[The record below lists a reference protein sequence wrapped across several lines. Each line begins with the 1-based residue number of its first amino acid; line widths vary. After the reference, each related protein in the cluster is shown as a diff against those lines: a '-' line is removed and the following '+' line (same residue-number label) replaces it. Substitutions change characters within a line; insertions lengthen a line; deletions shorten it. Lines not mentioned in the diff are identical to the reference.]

1 MATTL
6 EEIKNSL
13 LSQTGFLGP
22 SGQVASGLIDPD
34 AARRRPETDLRYSRL
49 FAAMESDP
57 SYPDVVYESPNAGP
71 IPGTPCGYIKV
82 LTEYS
87 QERVADMRQR
97 LWNHGRI
104 PTLWVITPEHIRI
117 YDAFARPLETE
128 QVDHREHLL
137 HELGNIAS
145 RLNDVSQIH
154 KRNFDDGSFWHTG
167 YGRRINAR
175 QRVDQSLLR
184 DLQETEVLLR
194 DYRLSPSSAHALLC
208 QTVFIKYLEDRGIL
222 RPHDFGAHGNA
233 GNFQELL
240 TDFTGTSTLFEWLED
255 KFNGDLFAQPRRVLD
270 GANQLHLDIIRR
282 FLSGHSMKGYPNTQ
296 SRLWPYSFQI
306 IPIELISS
314 IYEMFAHSGN
324 PATARA
330 RSVHYTRLG
339 LVSTVLSLA
348 MQEIPSSGRI
358 LDPAC
363 GSGVF
368 LVEAFRR
375 LAWSKAQQL
384 GRPLTSSELRE
395 ILTSQIFGMDIDKD
409 AVYVTAFSLSLALLE
424 MEQNTGQPPQFKLP
438 NLMGGGLN
446 HQSQNLYIQD
456 FFNSEHQFNSIPPFG
471 NRGFDLV
478 VSNPP
483 WTALKKKDAPKD
495 PDHPTNGRQWGWEY
509 AVKHRVPNRKPD
521 QAFMLRA
528 REFASAKTKI
538 AMVIASRMFHQT
550 SSTGR
555 KWRNDFLET
564 NTLHTVID
572 MSDLATEKLLF
583 GGTRSPRF
591 SGSVVIFSP
600 QSPRTDSSFQHIAP
614 KWYRGVRQR
623 DELLV
628 TGADTR
634 QLLQEQARQDSFWWK
649 SAARGLPRD
658 MRLLDRFASLKTLAQ
673 VLDETGIR
681 SGAGRGRGISL
692 GGNPE
697 RDVPHLQG
705 IPYLSGQREKRRFSL
720 NVKDLPQFSEPKV
733 ATRSTH
739 LTLELPALAVSRAL
753 VNRRPGVCLIEPYGD
768 LTKLVVDQ
776 SYYGISFSGDRPW
789 LARRVNAILNSELT
803 LYWIF
808 MTGADVGVGV
818 RNLIESTDWF
828 GVPMPL
834 NILDQD
840 NLAWAD
846 VLSLEHALSQTHN
859 RDVDILD
866 LQEALDQ
873 AVYQLY
879 GLSDQDLVQMRDTV
893 LYTFDPFLSRSQ
905 STEIEP
911 PSGQLLNDYARRV
924 CAQLN
929 DILRF
934 AENEIS
940 ATICN
945 FSRDT
950 PLQACRFTTR
960 PAIGETSV
968 DNILLQDSD
977 ALLAQIS
984 EHLRYE
990 VADNLFIQ
998 RDLRVYDG
1006 SSLWIIKPA
1015 EDRLWTEAAALRDAD
1030 LVVAEHLGL

>member
-1 MATTL
+1 MAMTL

-13 LSQTGFLGP
+13 LTEAGFLGP
-22 SGQVASGLIDPD
+22 SGRMAPGLIDPV
-34 AARRRPETDLRYSRL
+34 AARQRPETDLRYSRL
-49 FAAMESDP
+49 FAAMESESP
-57 SYPDVVYESPNAGP
+57 YPDLVYESPNVGP
-71 IPGTPCGYIKV
+71 VPGTPCGYIKV

-104 PTLWVITPEHIRI
+104 PTLWVISAEHIRI
-117 YDAFARPLETE
+117 YDAFARPSETE
-128 QVDHREHLL
+128 QVDPRKHLL
-137 HELGNIAS
+137 HELNTIAS
-145 RLNDVSQIH
+145 RLNDVSLIH

-194 DYRLSPSSAHALLC
+194 NYGLSPSSAHALLC
-208 QTVFIKYLEDRGIL
+208 QTVFIKYLEDREIL
-222 RPHDFGAHGNA
+222 QPHHFESHGKA

-240 TDFTGTSTLFEWLED
+240 TDIAGISSLFEWLED
-255 KFNGDLFAQPRRVLD
+255 KFNGDLFAQSIRVLD
-270 GANQLHLDIIRR
+270 SANQQHLDIIMR

-296 SRLWPYSFQI
+296 RRLWPYSFQI

-348 MQEIPSSGRI
+348 MQGIPSSGRI

-375 LAWSKAQQL
+375 LAWSRARQL

-395 ILTSQIFGMDIDKD
+395 MLTSQIFGMDIDKD
-409 AVYVTAFSLSLALLE
+409 AVYVTAFSLYLALLE
-424 MEQNTGQPPQFKLP
+424 MEQTTGQPPQFKLP
-438 NLMGGGLN
+438 KLMGGESD
-446 HQSQNLYIQD
+446 QESQNLYIQD
-456 FFNSEHQFNSIPPFG
+456 FFNLEHQFNGAPPFA

-483 WTALKKKDAPKD
+483 WTKLKKNDAPRD
-495 PDHPTNGRQWGWEY
+495 PDNPTDGRQWGWEY
-509 AVKHRVPNRKPD
+509 AVKHQVPNRKPD

-528 REFASAKTKI
+528 REFAGAKTKI
-538 AMVIASRMFHQT
+538 AMVVASRVFHQT

-555 KWRNDFLET
+555 TWRNNFLET
-564 NTLHTVID
+564 NTLHSVID
-572 MSDLATEKLLF
+572 LSDLATEKLLF

-600 QSPRTDSSFQHIAP
+600 QAPRTDSSFQHIAP

-634 QLLQEQARQDSFWWK
+634 QISQEQTRQDSFWWK
-649 SAARGLPRD
+649 SVSRGLPRD
-658 MRLLDRFASLKTLAQ
+658 MRLLDRLASLKTLGYI
-673 VLDETGIR
+673 LDEVGIR

-692 GGNPE
+692 GSNPE
-697 RDVPHLQG
+697 RDVPHLEG
-705 IPYLSGQREKRRFSL
+705 IPYLSGQQAKSRFSL
-720 NVKDLPQFSEPKV
+720 TVQDLPEFSEPKV
-733 ATRSTH
+733 ATRSTN
-739 LTLELPALAVSRAL
+739 LILELPALAVSRAL
-753 VNRRPGVCLIEPYGD
+753 VNRRPGVCLIEPRGE
-768 LTKLVVDQ
+768 LKKLVVDQ
-776 SYYGISFSGDRPW
+776 SYYGISFSESRRW

-808 MTGADVGVGV
+808 MTGADIGVGV
-818 RNLIESTDWF
+818 RNLIEATDWF

-834 NILDQD
+834 NILDKD
-840 NLAWAD
+840 VLDWEG
-846 VLSLEHALSQTHN
+846 VLSLEGALSQAYSH
-859 RDVDILD
+859 DADILG
-866 LQEALDQ
+866 LQAELDQ

-879 GLSDQDLVQMRDTV
+879 GLSDQDMVQMRDTV
-893 LYTFDPFLSRSQ
+893 LYTIHPFLSRSQ
-905 STEIEP
+905 STEIDP
-911 PSGQLLNDYARRV
+911 PSGQLLNNYARRV
-924 CAQLN
+924 CTQLN

-934 AENEIS
+934 ADNEIS

-950 PLQACRFTTR
+950 PLQACRFTSGQAT
-960 PAIGETSV
+960 GETSV
-968 DNILLQDSD
+968 DSVLLQDSD

-984 EHLRYE
+984 EHLRYD
-990 VADNLFIQ
+990 VSDNLFIQ

-1006 SSLWIIKPA
+1006 TSLWIVKPA

-1030 LVVAEHLGL
+1030 LIVAEHLGL